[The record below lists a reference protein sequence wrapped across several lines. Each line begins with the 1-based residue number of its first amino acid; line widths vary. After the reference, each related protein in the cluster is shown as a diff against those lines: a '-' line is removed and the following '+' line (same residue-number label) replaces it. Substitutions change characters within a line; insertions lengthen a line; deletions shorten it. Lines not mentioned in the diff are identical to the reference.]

1 MKKVVVKILR
11 GDKQKIEKELVLKV
25 RKLYVLKNEK
35 LRAEIIQLYYN
46 LLVARYRE
54 RWKITELVMR
64 NYRIEVP
71 AEKLMM
77 NEILEKL
84 QIYLM
89 VVKLSLVAEKDMIL
103 VVYDRLSKIEHLV
116 VITRNISKEIGKIVQ
131 E

>member
-1 MKKVVVKILR
+1 
-11 GDKQKIEKELVLKV
+11 LVLKV

-84 QIYLM
+84 
-89 VVKLSLVAEKDMIL
+89 
-103 VVYDRLSKIEHLV
+103 
-116 VITRNISKEIGKIVQ
+116 
-131 E
+131 

>member
-1 MKKVVVKILR
+1 M
-11 GDKQKIEKELVLKV
+11 VLKV

-35 LRAEIIQLYYN
+35 LRAEIIQLCYN

-84 QIYLM
+84 
-89 VVKLSLVAEKDMIL
+89 
-103 VVYDRLSKIEHLV
+103 
-116 VITRNISKEIGKIVQ
+116 
-131 E
+131 

>member
-1 MKKVVVKILR
+1 MC
-11 GDKQKIEKELVLKV
+11 
-25 RKLYVLKNEK
+25 
-35 LRAEIIQLYYN
+35 YN

-84 QIYLM
+84 
-89 VVKLSLVAEKDMIL
+89 
-103 VVYDRLSKIEHLV
+103 
-116 VITRNISKEIGKIVQ
+116 
-131 E
+131 

>member
-35 LRAEIIQLYYN
+35 LRAEIIQLCYN

-89 VVKLSLVAEKDMIL
+89 VVKLSLVAEKNMIL